1 MYTDEYGV
9 QFSDDKKKLD
19 YCPEDFKGEYIIPNG
34 VETIGREAF
43 ADCVSMTKVYIPESV
58 KQIESEAFSKCKKL
72 IRVECNAICPP
83 LCGNHVFDTIVKNA
97 TLYVPSGCIEEYRK
111 ARVWKQFRNI
121 LSLVSIS
128 SRTFSET
135 IDATEK
141 NETEISAPQVEE
153 ADIPQNLG
161 DDPRLS
167 LTINQFS
174 ASIQPLYPNNRRLL
188 SYFDNGTSPISQV
201 LNLSE
206 NQLKKTRNIGAEALK
221 AWKEW
226 CDQIRQEL
234 GLKPKPIQTTLD
246 KIRARICAEMPIDAF
261 FEKCPELYQKQY
273 GKRLSDIFKEKGPS
287 TILDLFL
294 LQGVKKQKTKK
305 YLLDLQAYIL
315 EHLDDL
321 DVNYHTYLYDSIPH
335 ALPELNSSKEYT
347 LYEKIQYAIQQL
359 CARWLGKAISLDDD
373 RTKRNVEIV
382 RRYLKDNISM
392 AQLAKDYHLKSQSIS
407 SIVNNFVDQFMRGV
421 NSTLVKNYY
430 IDPELIEE
438 INAVPDDCLY
448 KSSVDFWNRVAP
460 AKSREREVDNIITSF
475 FNIDFA
481 TPSQQDNAQFWDTNT
496 CICVRDADK
505 GNFKEQVL
513 KPIYQFLQT
522 KIEPV
527 DIEVLQGVISDS
539 GHEVASDTEYL
550 KSVLKNYS
558 KVIAASEDT
567 YQLVIDAYSNG
578 TYKCARYV
586 YDHREENREFSHSE
600 LKEILHLGK
609 TNKVPSNLDETLRQ
623 IVTLREGK
631 WKYGSYNADVP
642 YVPIRTLVAQYAE
655 NKGIFLLED
664 LCKYIKQNYQ
674 REQPALNTI
683 YGYATRYCTVSSEN
697 NQLFCYFKALDRHPE
712 FKRKERKEIGTINN
726 YVLRQIHEMLL
737 EHETGLKIDD
747 IRKKLIVPRGE
758 NKAYYASRIPDLIRR
773 FASEESIPSST
784 PFWYKEK
791 GTDTLVVLSKNHED
805 FEWENIGKARTI
817 QYRDTV
823 LERIIQFLLQ
833 QKDFKCMRQD
843 LYRECM
849 PIFESVNLGT
859 ASTIFYDIIYH
870 RLGDAISSG
879 KENGE
884 FYLWLSPEQRAR
896 ITSEVVVD
904 EENREDHYTLPERIP
919 YPYGTR
925 PAPKLNNF
933 NERLTQHIRYINL
946 KSNLGLKDKDIVKA
960 SQYITEMLFENEN
973 IQVFNDLLYGWNEYF
988 NYQIDLRSAR
998 SIYASSLNAYEKYL
1012 RELYGI
1018 EPSCYNRIAGLAD
1031 TVANIPDLCEE
1042 FGYEQIK
1049 RNYNRTPIQR
1059 IYNSFWLDRN
1069 NLDHGENLRYDER
1082 FVYTNIRQAIVLYVY
1097 AYLRHEQSL

>member
-1 MYTDEYGV
+1 MTIKELLQHNHVSYNLTEEMAQMPIHLYVSIWEHMDNDLKSQFEPVAYMCRTRLAQEECDV
-9 QFSDDKKKLD
+9 QQMQAIAEKQRELEDDNKRNWRAENGAKRRLPDKTYEELTQDHMEQMRLRINDWDHPALNFKLGAH
-19 YCPEDFKGEYIIPNG
+19 PEI
-34 VETIGREAF
+34 
-43 ADCVSMTKVYIPESV
+43 IPESLSGEWTSHAYTRLST
-58 KQIESEAFSKCKKL
+58 QLFQNGESTLREILETVPKIVERTNKLNKISADALSAWQERIVDYINKCPRKN
-72 IRVECNAICPP
+72 ENA
-83 LCGNHVFDTIVKNA
+83 
-97 TLYVPSGCIEEYRK
+97 
-111 ARVWKQFRNI
+111 
-121 LSLVSIS
+121 
-128 SRTFSET
+128 
-135 IDATEK
+135 ATEAANNKPTQIGAYIDGHICAQMPVDVLLDRHPELNSK
-141 NETEISAPQVEE
+141 NIVP
-153 ADIPQNLG
+153 
-161 DDPRLS
+161 
-167 LTINQFS
+167 
-174 ASIQPLYPNNRRLL
+174 RLL
-188 SYFDNGTSPISQV
+188 SI
-201 LNLSE
+201 LE
-206 NQLKKTRNIGAEALK
+206 
-221 AWKEW
+221 
-226 CDQIRQEL
+226 
-234 GLKPKPIQTTLD
+234 
-246 KIRARICAEMPIDAF
+246 
-261 FEKCPELYQKQY
+261 
-273 GKRLSDIFKEKGPS
+273 EKGMF
-287 TILDLFL
+287 TIIDLFYINVNDITAKETKNFL
-294 LQGVKKQKTKK
+294 LNVRQYVS
-305 YLLDLQAYIL
+305 

-321 DVNYHTYLYDSIPH
+321 DVDYHTYLYDATPH
-335 ALPELNSSKEYT
+335 TLPELNSSKEYT

-359 CARWLGKAISLDDD
+359 CASWLEKAILQDDPKA
-373 RTKRNVEIV
+373 KRNVNVVNNYFEGTSV
-382 RRYLKDNISM
+382 ERL
-392 AQLAKDYHLKSQSIS
+392 AQTYQMSQQSIRN
-407 SIVNNFVDQFMRGV
+407 IVDHFVNQFMRGV

-438 INAVPDDCLY
+438 INAVSDDCLY
-448 KSSVDFWNRVAP
+448 KSSVDFWNCVAP
-460 AKSREREVDNIITSF
+460 AKSGEREVDNIITSF

-513 KPIYQFLQT
+513 KPIYKFLQT

-527 DIEVLQGVISDS
+527 DVEVIQGVISDS

-558 KVIAASEDT
+558 KVIPVTEDT

-586 YDHREENREFSHSE
+586 YDHREENREFLQEE
-600 LKEILHLGK
+600 LEELLHIGK
-609 TNKVPSNLDETLRQ
+609 TRIVPSKLDETLRQ
-623 IVTLREGK
+623 IVTLKEGK

-642 YVPIRTLVAQYAE
+642 YIPIRTLVAQYAE
-655 NKGIFLLED
+655 KEGIFLLED
-664 LCKYIKQNYQ
+664 LCNYIKEKYP

-697 NQLFCYFKALDRHPE
+697 NQLFCYFKALDGHPE

-833 QKDFKCMRQD
+833 QKDFKCTRQD

-849 PIFESVNLGT
+849 PIFESVNPGT
-859 ASTIFYDIIYH
+859 GRTIFYDIIYH

-904 EENREDHYTLPERIP
+904 EENREDHYTLSERIP

-1018 EPSCYNRIAGLAD
+1018 EPSYYNRIAGLAD

-1049 RNYNRTPIQR
+1049 RNYNKTPIQK

-1069 NLDHGENLRYDER
+1069 NLDHGENLHYDER
-1082 FVYTNIRQAIVLYVY
+1082 FVYTNIRQAIALYVY

>member
-1 MYTDEYGV
+1 MTIKELLQHNHVSYNLTEEMAQMPIHLFVSIWEHMDNDLKSQFEPVAYMCRTRLAQEECDVQQMQAITEKQRKLEDDNKPNWRAENGAKRRLPVKTDEELT
-9 QFSDDKKKLD
+9 QDHMEQMRLRINDWDHPALNFKLGAH
-19 YCPEDFKGEYIIPNG
+19 PEI
-34 VETIGREAF
+34 
-43 ADCVSMTKVYIPESV
+43 IPESLRGEWSRNAYTRLST
-58 KQIESEAFSKCKKL
+58 QLFQRGESTLREILETVPKIVERTNQLNKISADALSAWQERIVDYINKCPRKN
-72 IRVECNAICPP
+72 ENA
-83 LCGNHVFDTIVKNA
+83 
-97 TLYVPSGCIEEYRK
+97 
-111 ARVWKQFRNI
+111 
-121 LSLVSIS
+121 
-128 SRTFSET
+128 
-135 IDATEK
+135 ATEAANNKPTQIGAYIDGHICAQMPVDVLLDRHPELNSK
-141 NETEISAPQVEE
+141 NIVP
-153 ADIPQNLG
+153 
-161 DDPRLS
+161 
-167 LTINQFS
+167 
-174 ASIQPLYPNNRRLL
+174 RLL
-188 SYFDNGTSPISQV
+188 SI
-201 LNLSE
+201 LE
-206 NQLKKTRNIGAEALK
+206 
-221 AWKEW
+221 
-226 CDQIRQEL
+226 
-234 GLKPKPIQTTLD
+234 
-246 KIRARICAEMPIDAF
+246 
-261 FEKCPELYQKQY
+261 
-273 GKRLSDIFKEKGPS
+273 EKGMF
-287 TILDLFL
+287 TIIDLFYINVNDITAKETKNFL
-294 LQGVKKQKTKK
+294 LNVRQYVS
-305 YLLDLQAYIL
+305 

-321 DVNYHTYLYDSIPH
+321 DVDYHTYLYDATPH
-335 ALPELNSSKEYT
+335 TLPELNSSKEYT

-359 CARWLGKAISLDDD
+359 CASWLAKAILQDDPKA
-373 RTKRNVEIV
+373 KRNVNVVNYYFEGTSV
-382 RRYLKDNISM
+382 ERL
-392 AQLAKDYHLKSQSIS
+392 AQTYQMSQQSIRN
-407 SIVNNFVDQFMRGV
+407 IVDHFVNQFMRGV

-438 INAVPDDCLY
+438 INAVSDDCLY
-448 KSSVDFWNRVAP
+448 KSSVDFWNCVAP
-460 AKSREREVDNIITSF
+460 AKSGEREVDNIITSF

-513 KPIYQFLQT
+513 KPIYKFLQT

-527 DIEVLQGVISDS
+527 DVEVIQGVISDS

-558 KVIAASEDT
+558 KVIPVTEDT

-586 YDHREENREFSHSE
+586 YDHREENREFLQEE
-600 LKEILHLGK
+600 LEELLHIGK
-609 TNKVPSNLDETLRQ
+609 TRIVPSKLDETLRQ
-623 IVTLREGK
+623 IVTLKEGK

-642 YVPIRTLVAQYAE
+642 YIPIRTLVAQYAE
-655 NKGIFLLED
+655 KEGIFLLED
-664 LCKYIKQNYQ
+664 LCNYIKEKYP

-697 NQLFCYFKALDRHPE
+697 NQLFCYFKALDGHPE

-833 QKDFKCMRQD
+833 QKDFKCTRQD

-849 PIFESVNLGT
+849 PIFESVNPGT
-859 ASTIFYDIIYH
+859 GRTIFYDIIYH

-1018 EPSCYNRIAGLAD
+1018 EPSYYNRIAGLAD

-1049 RNYNRTPIQR
+1049 RNYNKTPIQK

-1082 FVYTNIRQAIVLYVY
+1082 FVYTNIRQAIALYVY

>member
-1 MYTDEYGV
+1 MTVKELLLRIGEPSNSTLDLYEDMQIEKFLKIYDKLNDKEQASIEKFVRYCRAFCVGEGENKTTDDGKINRNERAKRGGKPKSPV
-9 QFSDDKKKLD
+9 VPDEELIRKHMEQMRLRINDWDHPALNFKLGAH
-19 YCPEDFKGEYIIPNG
+19 PEIIPKSWRGEWSRNVYTKLSEQLFQRG
-34 VETIGREAF
+34 ESTLREILKTVPKIVERTNKLNKNSANALSAWQEIIV
-43 ADCVSMTKVYIPESV
+43 DYIN
-58 KQIESEAFSKCKKL
+58 KCPRKND
-72 IRVECNAICPP
+72 IDEHICAQMP
-83 LCGNHVFDTIVKNA
+83 
-97 TLYVPSGCIEEYRK
+97 LYVLLDRHPELNSK
-111 ARVWKQFRNI
+111 NI
-121 LSLVSIS
+121 
-128 SRTFSET
+128 
-135 IDATEK
+135 
-141 NETEISAPQVEE
+141 AP
-153 ADIPQNLG
+153 
-161 DDPRLS
+161 
-167 LTINQFS
+167 
-174 ASIQPLYPNNRRLL
+174 RLL
-188 SYFDNGTSPISQV
+188 SI
-201 LNLSE
+201 LE
-206 NQLKKTRNIGAEALK
+206 
-221 AWKEW
+221 
-226 CDQIRQEL
+226 
-234 GLKPKPIQTTLD
+234 
-246 KIRARICAEMPIDAF
+246 
-261 FEKCPELYQKQY
+261 
-273 GKRLSDIFKEKGPS
+273 EKGMF
-287 TILDLFL
+287 TILDLFYINVNDITAE
-294 LQGVKKQKTKK
+294 QTKNF
-305 YLLDLQAYIL
+305 LLDVRQYVS

-321 DVNYHTYLYDSIPH
+321 DVDYHTYLYDSIPH

-347 LYEKIQYAIQQL
+347 LYEKIQHAIQQL
-359 CARWLGKAISLDDD
+359 CASWLEKAILQDDPKA
-373 RTKRNVEIV
+373 KRNVNVVNNYFEGTSV
-382 RRYLKDNISM
+382 ERL
-392 AQLAKDYHLKSQSIS
+392 AQTYQMSQQSIRN
-407 SIVNNFVDQFMRGV
+407 IVDHFVNQFMRGV

-448 KSSVDFWNRVAP
+448 KSSVDFWNCVAP
-460 AKSREREVDNIITSF
+460 AKSGEREVDNIITSF

-481 TPSQQDNAQFWDTNT
+481 TPSQKDDAQFWDTNT

-505 GNFKEQVL
+505 GKFKEQVL
-513 KPIYQFLQT
+513 KPIYKFLQT

-527 DIEVLQGVISDS
+527 DIEVIQGVISDS

-558 KVIAASEDT
+558 KVIPVTEDT
-567 YQLVIDAYSNG
+567 YQLVIDAYSKAE
-578 TYKCARYV
+578 YKCARYV

-609 TNKVPSNLDETLRQ
+609 TNKVLSNLDETLRQ
-623 IVTLREGK
+623 IVTIKEGI

-655 NKGIFLLED
+655 KKEIFLLED
-664 LCKYIKQNYQ
+664 LCNYIKQNYQ

-833 QKDFKCMRQD
+833 QKDFKCTRQD
-843 LYRECM
+843 LYRECI
-849 PIFESVNLGT
+849 PIFESVNIGT

-879 KENGE
+879 KEDGD
-884 FYLWLSPEQRAR
+884 FYLWLSPEQRTQ
-896 ITSEVVVD
+896 ITSKIVVD
-904 EENREDHYTLPERIP
+904 EENREDNYTLPERIP

-925 PAPKLNNF
+925 PMPKLNDF
-933 NERLTQHIRYINL
+933 QERLTQHIRYINI
-946 KSNLGLKDKDIVKA
+946 KSDLRLEDRAISKA

-973 IQVFNDLLYGWNEYF
+973 VQVFNDLLYGWNEYF
-988 NYQIDLRSAR
+988 NYQIDLHSAR
-998 SIYASSLNAYEKYL
+998 SIYTSSLNAYEKYL

-1018 EPSCYNRIAGLAD
+1018 EPSYYNRIAGLAD
-1031 TVANIPDLCEE
+1031 TVANIPDLCDE
-1042 FGYEQIK
+1042 FGYDQIK
-1049 RNYNRTPIQR
+1049 RNYNKTPIQK
-1059 IYNSFWLDRN
+1059 IYNSFWNDRN
-1069 NLDHGENLRYDER
+1069 NLDHGENLHYDER

-1097 AYLRHEQSL
+1097 AYLRYAQLV

>member
-1 MYTDEYGV
+1 MTIKELLQHNHVSYNLTEEMAQMPIHLFVSIWEHMDNDLKSQFEPVAYMCRTRLAQEEREVRQIQAIVEEQRKLEDNKRNWRAENGAKRRSPVKTDEELT
-9 QFSDDKKKLD
+9 QDHMEQMRLRINDWDHPALNFKLGAT
-19 YCPEDFKGEYIIPNG
+19 PEIIPQCLPDEWTSHAYTRLSTQLFQNG
-34 VETIGREAF
+34 ESTFREILETVPEVVCRMQTLNKK
-43 ADCVSMTKVYIPESV
+43 SLKVLSAWQDAIINYINR
-58 KQIESEAFSKCKKL
+58 C
-72 IRVECNAICPP
+72 
-83 LCGNHVFDTIVKNA
+83 
-97 TLYVPSGCIEEYRK
+97 
-111 ARVWKQFRNI
+111 
-121 LSLVSIS
+121 
-128 SRTFSET
+128 
-135 IDATEK
+135 
-141 NETEISAPQVEE
+141 
-153 ADIPQNLG
+153 PQNNENTTG
-161 DDPRLS
+161 
-167 LTINQFS
+167 NM
-174 ASIQPLYPNNRRLL
+174 
-188 SYFDNGTSPISQV
+188 
-201 LNLSE
+201 SE
-206 NQLKKTRNIGAEALK
+206 NSQMGHGRS
-221 AWKEW
+221 
-226 CDQIRQEL
+226 DV
-234 GLKPKPIQTTLD
+234 D
-246 KIRARICAEMPIDAF
+246 KHVCAQMPIDTL
-261 FEKCPELYQKQY
+261 FEICPALNAKYIAP
-273 GKRLSDIFKEKGPS
+273 RLLKTLKEKKAFI
-287 TILDLFL
+287 ILDLFYL
-294 LQGVKKQKTKK
+294 KENDISARSSTKNFLPDVKQ
-305 YLLDLQAYIL
+305 YIL

-321 DVNYHTYLYDSIPH
+321 DVDYHTYLYDATPH
-335 ALPELNSSKEYT
+335 TLPELNSSKEYT

-359 CARWLGKAISLDDD
+359 CASWLEKAILQDDPKA
-373 RTKRNVEIV
+373 KRNVNVVNNYFEGTSV
-382 RRYLKDNISM
+382 ERL
-392 AQLAKDYHLKSQSIS
+392 AQTYQMSQQSIRN
-407 SIVNNFVDQFMRGV
+407 IVDHFVNQFMRGV

-438 INAVPDDCLY
+438 INAVSDDCLY
-448 KSSVDFWNRVAP
+448 KSSVDFWNCVAP
-460 AKSREREVDNIITSF
+460 AKFGEREVDNIITSF

-505 GNFKEQVL
+505 GKFKEQVL
-513 KPIYQFLQT
+513 KPIYKFLQT

-527 DIEVLQGVISDS
+527 DIEVIQGVISDS
-539 GHEVASDTEYL
+539 GLEVASDTEYL

-558 KVIAASEDT
+558 KVIPVTEDT
-567 YQLVIDAYSNG
+567 YQLVIDAYSKA

-586 YDHREENREFSHSE
+586 YDHREENREFLQEE
-600 LKEILHLGK
+600 LEELLHIGK
-609 TNKVPSNLDETLRQ
+609 TKIVLSNLDETLRQ
-623 IVTLREGK
+623 IVTIKERK

-642 YVPIRTLVAQYAE
+642 YIPIRTLVAQYAE
-655 NKGIFLLED
+655 KKGIFLLED
-664 LCKYIKQNYQ
+664 LCTYIKQEYQ

-683 YGYATRYCTVSSEN
+683 YGYATRYCSVSSEN
-697 NQLFCYFKALDRHPE
+697 DQLFCYFKALDGHPE

-833 QKDFKCMRQD
+833 QKDFKCTRQD

-849 PIFESVNLGT
+849 PIFESVNPRT

-879 KENGE
+879 KVDGD
-884 FYLWLSPEQRAR
+884 FLLWLSPEQRAQ

-904 EENREDHYTLPERIP
+904 EENREDNYTLPERIP

-925 PAPKLNNF
+925 PMPKLNDF
-933 NERLTQHIRYINL
+933 QERLTQHIRYINI
-946 KSNLGLKDKDIVKA
+946 KSDLRLEDRAISKA

-973 IQVFNDLLYGWNEYF
+973 VQVFNDLLYGWNEYF
-988 NYQIDLRSAR
+988 NYQIDLHSAR
-998 SIYASSLNAYEKYL
+998 SIYTSSLNAYEKYL

-1018 EPSCYNRIAGLAD
+1018 EPSYYNRIAGLAD
-1031 TVANIPDLCEE
+1031 TVANIPDLCDE

-1049 RNYNRTPIQR
+1049 RNYNKTPIQK
-1059 IYNSFWLDRN
+1059 IYNSFWNDRN
-1069 NLDHGENLRYDER
+1069 NLDHGENLHYDER
-1082 FVYTNIRQAIVLYVY
+1082 FVYTNIRKAIALYVY